1 MSFGRKER
9 GGRDGDFSKQG
20 WFILEGKSVIG
31 RSFSGLTSLR
41 KYRNI
46 INRSR
51 KRGHDL
57 MTSLAAG
64 DGTHRK
70 KQKINDIR
78 ISRYVQKSFIKLGDT
93 VEVSYRDQIDE
104 ANEHTIHEAMSAS
117 KVTIID
123 GQALMFE

>member
-1 MSFGRKER
+1 
-9 GGRDGDFSKQG
+9 
-20 WFILEGKSVIG
+20 
-31 RSFSGLTSLR
+31 
-41 KYRNI
+41 
-46 INRSR
+46 
-51 KRGHDL
+51 

-123 GQALMFE
+123 GQALIFE